1 MCAVKT
7 WNKCS
12 PCSSFH
18 VSSYIH
24 PARMFRTAVQTAQHC
39 CSSAEHPPVNVV
51 LTSTDGF
58 TPPCSPNLASRVA
71 RASLSTGSM
80 DGSMPTCCW
89 CRNSRQSTDGSVVV
103 GWLHLAA
110 YVCAE
115 AKAPD
120 ANVLLMCI
128 TTSLQQWSKKRNP
141 RQRMQGW
148 LQGKQAQGTLIRY
161 RPRCVN
167 FVGVAASFQ
176 RGPAATE
183 YHSTGLSVG
192 TFQG

>member
-24 PARMFRTAVQTAQHC
+24 PARMFRTALLHSAPTSEC
-39 CSSAEHPPVNVV
+39 CADFHRWVHASMLSKSG
-51 LTSTDGF
+51 LTSCQSKPLDWVHGWFHAYFAGAETVDS
-58 TPPCSPNLASRVA
+58 PP
-71 RASLSTGSM
+71 
-80 DGSMPTCCW
+80 
-89 CRNSRQSTDGSVVV
+89 DGSVVV

-115 AKAPD
+115 EKAPD
-120 ANVLLMCI
+120 ANVLLVCI
-128 TTSLQQWSKKRNP
+128 TTSLQQWSKKPESSLTSARLVA
-141 RQRMQGW
+141 RKAGLGHVDT
-148 LQGKQAQGTLIRY
+148 LQTMRKL
-161 RPRCVN
+161 
-167 FVGVAASFQ
+167 
-176 RGPAATE
+176 RGCGSQLSTWPSCNGIP
-183 YHSTGLSVG
+183 HSTGLSVG